1 MQFAEA
7 SFSLWISPGSRWLK
21 RIPKQDKISL
31 SVYFRPEIPEAL
43 ILTIKILE
51 LQTNLQVAF

>member
-1 MQFAEA
+1 MQFAEE

-51 LQTNLQVAF
+51 LQTNLHVAF